1 MISKFYHKMSRPLRV
16 TFSQKSTDVTTSF
29 SSELLNYIGTWEPI
43 KIIYMFEWSTLI
55 YSM

>member
-1 MISKFYHKMSRPLRV
+1 MISKFYHKMSRPLCV

-43 KIIYMFEWSTLI
+43 KTVYMFEWSTLI